1 MSEIPDKKENFETD
15 YESLL
20 PDGYWLGVDGKDDKY
35 STKNDTIL
43 FGNAITGSRVFGGMR
58 DQEYWEDDGFS
69 LTGNPYASPDVFNFG
84 APAAAVS
91 FGNNHSTTISS
102 QSFNLNKKTQDV
114 NLNTSQKSNQ
124 EHFWKFGEG
133 ETLKAVNDY
142 IVSTYNAHYASEKSK
157 VQVLDMIDAIGDG
170 VPFCRDN
177 LIKYSSRFGKK
188 DGMSRLDA
196 LKIIHYGVLLYHF
209 AGFNN
214 QTKNNNETF

>member
-1 MSEIPDKKENFETD
+1 MSEIPEKKENFETSYSD
-15 YESLL
+15 YIPTGNSTMFGSES
-20 PDGYWLGVDGKDDKY
+20 
-35 STKNDTIL
+35 NDTIS
-43 FGNAITGSRVFGGMR
+43 FVGSNLPGGMG
-58 DQEYWEDDGFS
+58 DDHIGINNYWGDDGVS

-84 APAAAVS
+84 APAAAVTFS
-91 FGNNHSTTISS
+91 NNHSATMSS
-102 QSFNLNKKTQDV
+102 QSFSLNPV
-114 NLNTSQKSNQ
+114 TSQKLTQ

-142 IVSTYNAHYASEKSK
+142 IVSTYRSHYASEKSK

-196 LKIIHYGVLLYHF
+196 LKIIHYGILLYHF

-214 QTKNNNETF
+214 ETKNNNETF

>member
-1 MSEIPDKKENFETD
+1 MSEIPEKKENFETNYSD
-15 YESLL
+15 YF
-20 PDGYWLGVDGKDDKY
+20 P
-35 STKNDTIL
+35 TKNTTM
-43 FGNAITGSRVFGGMR
+43 FGAESNDEITFVGSNLPGGMG
-58 DQEYWEDDGFS
+58 DDHISFNTNNYWEDDGFS
-69 LTGNPYASPDVFNFG
+69 LTGNPYTSPDVFNLG
-84 APAAAVS
+84 GPVAAVT
-91 FGNNHSTTISS
+91 FGNNHSTTVNS
-102 QSFNLNKKTQDV
+102 QSFNLNKTPQNV
-114 NLNTSQKSNQ
+114 NLTTSQKSSQ
-124 EHFWKFGEG
+124 EQFWKFGEG

-214 QTKNNNETF
+214 ETAKSNYETF

>member
-1 MSEIPDKKENFETD
+1 MSEIPEKKENFETNYSD
-15 YESLL
+15 YFPTGNSTMFGSES
-20 PDGYWLGVDGKDDKY
+20 
-35 STKNDTIL
+35 NDTIA
-43 FGNAITGSRVFGGMR
+43 FVGSNLPGGMGDDHIR
-58 DQEYWEDDGFS
+58 INNYWEDDGFS

-84 APAAAVS
+84 GPAAAVT
-91 FGNNHSTTISS
+91 FGNNYSTTFTS
-102 QSFNLNKKTQDV
+102 QSFNLNKKTQDI
-114 NLNTSQKSNQ
+114 NLTTSEKINND
-124 EHFWKFGEG
+124 HFWKFGEG

-196 LKIIHYGVLLYHF
+196 LKIIHYGILLYHF

>member
-1 MSEIPDKKENFETD
+1 MSEIPEKKDSVTYIGSNLPGGLGEDHIQFTPHSEYYFD
-15 YESLL
+15 Y
-20 PDGYWLGVDGKDDKY
+20 DRN
-35 STKNDTIL
+35 KNQD
-43 FGNAITGSRVFGGMR
+43 F
-58 DQEYWEDDGFS
+58 WEDDGIS
-69 LTGNPYASPDVFNFG
+69 LTGNPYTSPDVLSLNSYTV
-84 APAAAVS
+84 PPIQS
-91 FGNNHSTTISS
+91 KTT
-102 QSFNLNKKTQDV
+102 
-114 NLNTSQKSNQ
+114 Q

-157 VQVLDMIDAIGDG
+157 VQVLDIIDAIGDG

-188 DGMSRLDA
+188 GGMSRLDA

-214 QTKNNNETF
+214 ETKNNNETF